1 MTDFFT
7 ADLHLCHPTV
17 ARMRGFDASGEH
29 DDHVLGNLKSTLSP
43 GDRLFVLGDLSKGS
57 GNPEDRALERLEE
70 LRQSTG
76 AGLHLIAGNHDS
88 ASPHRS
94 KWFQAAAAM
103 SPTFSSVSSA
113 GTLKIAGT
121 RAMLSHYPYDGDH
134 SEVDRHTQLR
144 LRDEGAPVIH
154 GHTHAP
160 SALSHSAKGTP
171 QVCVSLDAW
180 DLHAVCKEELEKVL
194 RGLA

>member
-7 ADLHLCHPTV
+7 ADLHLCHPAV
-17 ARMRGFDASGEH
+17 AQMRGFGTAGEH
-29 DDHVLGNLKSTLSP
+29 DEQVLSNLERDLSP

-57 GNPEDRALERLEE
+57 GAPEDQALGMLEVLRL
-70 LRQSTG
+70 LTG
-76 AGLHLIAGNHDS
+76 AELHLIAGNHDS

-103 SPTFSSVSSA
+103 YPTFASVSGS

-134 SEVDRHTQLR
+134 SAVDRHTQLR

-154 GHTHAP
+154 GHTHAREV
-160 SALSHSAKGTP
+160 LSHSAQGTP

-180 DLHAVCKEELEKVL
+180 ELRPASKEELEKVL
-194 RGLA
+194 RLAV

>member
-7 ADLHLCHPTV
+7 ADLHLNHPAV
-17 ARMRGFDASGEH
+17 AALRGFSSAAVH
-29 DDHVLGNLKSTLSP
+29 DDHVLDNLENALSP
-43 GDRLFVLGDLSKGS
+43 GDRLFILGDLSKGS
-57 GNPEDRALERLEE
+57 GDPEDRALERLED

-76 AGLHLIAGNHDS
+76 AELHLIAGNHDS

-94 KWFQAAAAM
+94 KWFQSAKAM
-103 SPTFSSVSSA
+103 LPPFSSVSGS

-144 LRDEGAPVIH
+144 LRDEGAPIIH
-154 GHTHAP
+154 GHTHAREVLSR
-160 SALSHSAKGTP
+160 SAQGTP

-180 DLHAVCKEELEKVL
+180 GLYPASKEELEEVL
-194 RGLA
+194 RLAV

>member
-1 MTDFFT
+1 MTDVFT
-7 ADLHLCHPTV
+7 ADLHLGHPTV
-17 ARMRGFDASGEH
+17 ARMRGFGTPTEH
-29 DDHVLGNLKSTLSP
+29 DDHALGNLEAALSP
-43 GDRLFVLGDLSKGS
+43 GDRLFILGDLSKGS
-57 GNPEDRALERLEE
+57 GDPEDRALERLEE

-103 SPTFSSVSSA
+103 SPTFASVSSA
-113 GTLKIAGT
+113 GTLKVAGT
-121 RAMLSHYPYDGDH
+121 RAMLSHYPYNGDH

-180 DLHAVCKEELEKVL
+180 DLRPASKEELEKVL
-194 RGLA
+194 RRVG

>member
-1 MTDFFT
+1 MPDLFT
-7 ADLHLCHPTV
+7 ADLHLRHPAV
-17 ARMRGFDASGEH
+17 ARLRGFDTAEDH
-29 DDHVLGNLKSTLSP
+29 DEKVLSNLESDLSP

-57 GNPEDRALERLEE
+57 GAPEDQALGMLEVLRL
-70 LRQSTG
+70 LTG
-76 AGLHLIAGNHDS
+76 AELHLIAGNHDS

-94 KWFQAAAAM
+94 KWFQAAAEM
-103 SPTFSSVSSA
+103 HPTFSSVSSS

-180 DLHAVCKEELEKVL
+180 NLHAVCKEELDKVL
-194 RGLA
+194 RGLG

>member
-7 ADLHLCHPTV
+7 ADIHMNHPTV
-17 ARMRGFDASGEH
+17 ARMRGFGTSTKH
-29 DDHVLGNLKSTLSP
+29 DDQVLANLESDLSP

-57 GNPEDRALERLEE
+57 GDPEDRALERLED
-70 LRQSTG
+70 LRRSTG
-76 AGLHLIAGNHDS
+76 AELHLIAGNHDS

-103 SPTFSSVSSA
+103 HPTFSSVSSA

-134 SEVDRHTQLR
+134 SEADRHTQLR

-154 GHTHAP
+154 GHTHAAA
-160 SALSHSAKGTP
+160 ALSHSAKGTP

-180 DLHAVCKEELEKVL
+180 NLHPASKEELGAVL
-194 RGLA
+194 RGLD

>member
-1 MTDFFT
+1 MPDLFT
-7 ADLHLCHPTV
+7 ADLHLRHPAV
-17 ARMRGFDASGEH
+17 ARLRGFDTAEEH
-29 DDHVLGNLKSTLSP
+29 DERVLANLESDLSS
-43 GDRLFVLGDLSKGS
+43 GDRLFILGDLSKGS
-57 GNPEDRALERLEE
+57 GAPEDQALGMLEVLRL
-70 LRQSTG
+70 LTG
-76 AGLHLIAGNHDS
+76 VELHLIAGNHDS

-103 SPTFSSVSSA
+103 HPTFSSVSSA

-144 LRDEGAPVIH
+144 LRDEGVPVIH

-180 DLHAVCKEELEKVL
+180 NLHAVCKEELDKVL